1 MGTDRPSTG
10 LDLLD
15 QLAED
20 FLIRRRRGEGPTPA
34 EYAAR
39 HPELAARILKLF
51 PALELVERL
60 KPTPE
65 DHAGLSDATGH
76 RGGNGIRKLGDYTL
90 LRVLGRGG
98 MGVVY
103 EAEHEALKNRVALK
117 IMHPRFRTDPTY
129 LRRFQT
135 EARSAAR
142 LHHTNIVPVF
152 DFGQQE
158 DVCYYAMQYIAGVG
172 LDQVVEDVRRLRAG
186 GDGPAQMAATGVM
199 SDQLAI
205 VSHGLLT
212 GRFANAPTASLND
225 GVDATATV
233 RATPVAADGT
243 ATVLP
248 ADGDPFGTSSFAG
261 QSESVYFRELA
272 RLGAQVADALGYA
285 HRQGVIHRDIKPSNL
300 LLDAQ
305 GNAWVTDFGLAKLV
319 EGDELSQSH
328 EVVGTLRFM
337 PPERFDGS
345 TDPRGDIYAL
355 GATMYELLTLRPAF
369 DRPSH
374 TELVHQIREQTPVPL
389 RQHDRRIPR
398 DLETIVLKCMA
409 KEPVD
414 RFATA
419 GELRDELERFRES
432 RPIRSRPVSSAERLW
447 RWCKR
452 KPGLAGLAAS
462 LAAAVL
468 GGAVVS
474 TALWLRAERNF
485 QHEQVA
491 RKDAQQRFD
500 LAMEAIK
507 LFHGEVGEDLV
518 LKADQFKPLRD
529 KLLRGAADYY
539 GKLERQLRGQPD
551 RASRAALLNA
561 YFELGE
567 LTSKIGDKPAALAVH
582 RKGLAVSRELASE
595 PAADAEAR
603 GELANSLHA
612 TSELLR
618 QTGNLAEALAGFEE
632 ARDLLEGLPGSGA
645 GSDRRRA
652 LLGRVYYGIGLA
664 LRYTSK
670 TAAAMEAY
678 QRSVET
684 LTRLADDNPG
694 VAEFRSRLAGSHND
708 IGLLWSQT
716 GKPGEALESYRRA
729 VSIEQKLADDNPA
742 VAHFRNL
749 LAGTYL
755 NIGNLHL
762 DIGKP
767 AEALESYRRAVAIFH
782 ELADDNPAVTA
793 FRSRLALTHNNIG
806 ILKQQ
811 TGKPAEALES
821 HRRALAIRQKLVD
834 DNPAVADFQRNL
846 ADSQDTIGGSLMENG
861 KAAEAIAEFSRED
874 AVRMRLVQ
882 ENPSVPDYRID
893 LANCRANTATA
904 LLRLGRPTEARV
916 LSGRAVALCETLVK
930 EHPEIP
936 AYRTGLADCLLRSGL
951 ARRGEGDA
959 AGAAADW
966 RRADA
971 LLEGVGATIPEFIF
985 VHACCHASLSW
996 AAGRPGSGVPAGE
1009 ADPEA
1014 AKALALFRRAA
1025 EMGYR
1030 DLARYHTETA
1040 LDPLRDRPDIQMLIM
1055 DLAFPAD
1062 PFCPANET
1070 GTASVK

>member
-1 MGTDRPSTG
+1 MDTDRPSTG

-15 QLAED
+15 QLADD
-20 FLIRRRRGEGPTPA
+20 FLIRRRRGDGPTPA

-39 HPELAARILKLF
+39 HPELAARILELF

-76 RGGNGIRKLGDYTL
+76 GGGDGIRKLGDYTL

-103 EAEHEALKNRVALK
+103 EAEHQALQNRVALK

-152 DFGQQE
+152 DFGQQD

-186 GDGPAQMAATGVM
+186 GDGPAQTAGTSVVAG
-199 SDQLAI
+199 QLA
-205 VSHGLLT
+205 VLSHGLLT

-225 GVDATATV
+225 GADATATV
-233 RATPVAADGT
+233 GATPVAADGT

-248 ADGDPFGTSSFAG
+248 AGGDRSGSSFAG
-261 QSESVYFRELA
+261 QPETIYFRELA
-272 RLGAQVADALGYA
+272 RLGAQVADALGHA

-305 GNAWVTDFGLAKLV
+305 GNVWVTDFGLAKLV
-319 EGDELSQSH
+319 EGDDLSQSH
-328 EVVGTLRFM
+328 DVVGTLRFM
-337 PPERFDGS
+337 PPERFDGN

-355 GATMYELLTLRPAF
+355 GATLYELLTLRPAF
-369 DRPSH
+369 DGPSH
-374 TELVHQIREQTPVPL
+374 AELVQQIREHTPVPL

-398 DLETIVLKCMA
+398 DLDTIVLKCMA
-409 KEPVD
+409 KDPAD

-468 GGAVVS
+468 GGAVLS

-485 QHEQVA
+485 RHEQVA

-507 LFHGEVGEDLV
+507 LFHGEVGDDLV

-539 GKLERQLRGQPD
+539 GKLEGQLKGQPD
-551 RASRAALLNA
+551 RASRAALWNA
-561 YFELGE
+561 YFDLGE
-567 LTSKIGDKPAALAVH
+567 LTSKIGDKPAALAAH
-582 RKGLAVSRELASE
+582 RKGLAVSRELAAE
-595 PAADAEAR
+595 PAAAEAR
-603 GELANSLHA
+603 VDVAKSLHA
-612 TSELLR
+612 TAQLLY
-618 QTGNLAEALAGFEE
+618 QTGNLAEALARFEE

-645 GSDRRRA
+645 GSDGRRA

-664 LRYTSK
+664 LGDTGK
-670 TAAAMEAY
+670 TAAAMAAY

-694 VAEFRSRLAGSHND
+694 VAEFRSSLAGSHND
-708 IGLLWSQT
+708 IGLLQWQT
-716 GKPGEALESYRRA
+716 GMPGEALESYRRA
-729 VSIEQKLADDNPA
+729 VAIEQKLADDNPA

-762 DIGKP
+762 GTGKP
-767 AEALESYRRAVAIFH
+767 AEALEWYRRAVAIFQK
-782 ELADDNPAVTA
+782 LVDDNPAVTA
-793 FRSRLALTHNNIG
+793 FRNRLALTHNNIG
-806 ILKQQ
+806 NLQQ
-811 TGKPAEALES
+811 RTGKSVEALES
-821 HRRALAIRQKLVD
+821 DRRALAIRQKLAD
-834 DNPAVADFQRNL
+834 DNPTVTDFRRNL
-846 ADSQDTIGGSLMENG
+846 ADSHDTIGVNLLQNG
-861 KAAEAIAEFSRED
+861 KAAKAIAEFSREE
-874 AVRMRLVQ
+874 AVRTRLVQ
-882 ENPSVPDYRID
+882 ENPSVPDYRYW
-893 LANCRANTATA
+893 LANCRTNTATA

-916 LSGRAVALCETLVK
+916 LSGRAMALCETLVK
-930 EHPEIP
+930 DHPEIP
-936 AYRTGLADCLLRSGL
+936 AYRAGLADCLLRSGQ
-951 ARRGEGDA
+951 ARRDEGDA

-971 LLEGVGATIPEFIF
+971 LLEGIGATIPDYIL

-1030 DLARYHTETA
+1030 NLASYRTETA
-1040 LDPLRDRPDIQMLIM
+1040 LDPLRDRPDIQMFIM

-1062 PFCPANET
+1062 PFCPAKET